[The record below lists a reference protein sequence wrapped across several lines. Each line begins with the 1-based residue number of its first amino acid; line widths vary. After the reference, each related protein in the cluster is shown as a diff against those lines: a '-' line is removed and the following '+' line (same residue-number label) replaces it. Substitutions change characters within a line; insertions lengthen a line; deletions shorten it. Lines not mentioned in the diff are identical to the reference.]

1 MILKSLEEDVHS
13 KIVSIVNKGKLKE
26 SIENLEEAIVFYN
39 QALEIY
45 PKDENEYFGQKY
57 LYELFGNCF
66 ERQENLDEAVKYFEK
81 ASQCYEGLK
90 DKNLLLK
97 ISILYSQLNNEELS
111 KHYADLCIKQGGRK
125 LVKESPSLNSL
136 FEDEMQTQNEI
147 VVPKIYKVIDGKEY
161 TFEQLKV
168 YENEQWKIYQ
178 EKKNKK
184 LFGLF

>member
-1 MILKSLEEDVHS
+1 MTLKSLEEDIYS
-13 KIVSIVNKGKLKE
+13 KIVSIVNKGKLKDG
-26 SIENLEEAIVFYN
+26 IKNHQNAITFYN
-39 QALEIY
+39 QALDVY
-45 PKDENEYFGQKY
+45 PKDEAEYLGQKY
-57 LYELFGNCF
+57 LYELMGNSF
-66 ERQENLDEAVKYFEK
+66 EKQEKLDEAVKYFEK
-81 ASQCYEGLK
+81 ASQCYEGVK

-125 LVKESPSLNSL
+125 LVKESPSLSSL
-136 FEDEMQTQNEI
+136 FKDEMQTQNEI
-147 VVPKIYKVIDGKEY
+147 IAPKIYKVIDGKEY
-161 TFEQLKV
+161 TFEQWKV